1 MAPLTRIL
9 EQARVLQLRKSVG
22 KREAIA
28 MALANQRRKERNSEM
43 SKAANG
49 ETKENDG
56 GAGESATAK
65 LPLPAA
71 SCLDSLLP
79 RNREPTMEEIRE
91 AWKECM
97 EQSSLYQGEGR

>member
-28 MALANQRRKERNSEM
+28 MALASQRRKERNSEM
-43 SKAANG
+43 N
-49 ETKENDG
+49 KEADG
-56 GAGESATAK
+56 GTQAGSDDAGESAPTK

-91 AWKECM
+91 AWKECK